1 MRARAG
7 AICLFVFL
15 AALWCRYTP
24 QLAYAAEER
33 ILSFHADIN
42 ISPGGSLYVVET
54 IRYTVGTSDFPRGF
68 FREISIAESAEQ
80 GSDRPKH
87 LRIVSVKRDN
97 ISTRYLVSELER
109 YSSVVIDPRENVRP
123 PASSEQIYEII
134 YRAKGHVL
142 ASDGYDQFSWNVTGG
157 HWTFPIEHASVTVS
171 LPDDTLILRHSAVA
185 GHPLSEGNRHEVS
198 EVNDGRLSSKTTAQ
212 LLPGESLRITIAWP
226 KGLIATGSPPGATTL
241 EYGRF
246 AAYTATL
253 VGIMALFLCWLFV
266 GRDPRKGVIYPE
278 FEPPKGIGPAAARYL
293 RYQMFDDRCLT
304 AAIISMAVKGALRIV
319 EKPSATGHQGQSYW
333 LQPFGPSCKPL
344 TPGERAAY
352 FALFPNAQSLEL
364 VADKTNGR
372 RMDDARAALR
382 AKLGQELYGASLRR
396 NTFYTLAGISVGILT
411 AFFMMLPAT
420 ATGESLSELLAIWL
434 VAFVTGLLIGLCAAL
449 MAGAFGAERF
459 VNRYGALMLR
469 GLFVLNMIVHMIIW
483 NSISSPDLMD
493 PGILGSGV
501 AFGLLSIVFLVLM
514 EAPTKAARRLLD
526 RIEGFALYLTVAET
540 VRLNLLNPS
549 EPTPELFERFLPYAI
564 ALDVA
569 HEWSER
575 FGDILSTIGEPDWHQ
590 RNTEANGGVLE
601 RLYADKRAF
610 EHSFG
615 RAVSSTSVA
624 SSRPNGSDSRGDE
637 NW

>member
-1 MRARAG
+1 M
-7 AICLFVFL
+7 
-15 AALWCRYTP
+15 
-24 QLAYAAEER
+24 
-33 ILSFHADIN
+33 
-42 ISPGGSLYVVET
+42 VEQ
-54 IRYTVGTSDFPRGF
+54 Y
-68 FREISIAESAEQ
+68 
-80 GSDRPKH
+80 K
-87 LRIVSVKRDN
+87 
-97 ISTRYLVSELER
+97 VSESKWLSR
-109 YSSVVIDPRENVRP
+109 VLPDLHDGRG
-123 PASSEQIYEII
+123 PAPFSEQVYQII
-134 YRAKGHVL
+134 YRAEGHVL
-142 ASDGYDQFSWNVTGG
+142 ASNGYGQLSWNVTGR
-157 HWTFPIEHASVTVS
+157 HWAFPIEHASVAIS
-171 LPDDTLILRHSAVA
+171 LPDAAAVLKHSART
-185 GHPLSEGNRHEVS
+185 GRPLAQGEMYEVS
-198 EVNDGRLSSKTTAQ
+198 EAADGQFKANTTAL
-212 LLPGESLRITIAWP
+212 LLPGESFSVTIAWP
-226 KGLIATGSPPGATTL
+226 KDLVATGSPPGTIDL

-253 VGIMALFLCWLFV
+253 AGVMALFLCWLFV
-266 GRDPRKGVIYPE
+266 GRDPRRGVIYPE

-352 FALFPNAQSLEL
+352 FALFPTAQSLEL

-411 AFFMMLPAT
+411 AVFMMLPAT
-420 ATGESLSELLAIWL
+420 ATGESLSELLALWL
-434 VAFVTGLLIGLCAAL
+434 VAFVTGLLVGLCAAL

-459 VNRYGALMLR
+459 VTRYGTLMLR
-469 GLFVLNMIVHMIIW
+469 GLVVLNMIVHMIIW

-501 AFGLLSIVFLVLM
+501 AFGALSVVFLVLM

-540 VRLNLLNPS
+540 VRLNLLNPP
-549 EPTPELFERFLPYAI
+549 EQTPELFERFLPYAI

-590 RNTEANGGVLE
+590 CNTVADGRVLE
-601 RLYADKRAF
+601 RPYADKRAF
-610 EHSFG
+610 ECSFG
-615 RAVSSTSVA
+615 RAVSSTSAA
-624 SSRPNGSDSRGDE
+624 SSRSNGSDSRGDA